1 MKLITRRNS
10 IIALLCLISFSF
22 GGFITQ
28 KAEEEKITILLVKQA
43 QKIMGLDFTD
53 IEADSMLI
61 DLEGQRKSMLAIRKL
76 NIPNSVS
83 PALNFNPLPVAYQ
96 FPDKVN
102 YFKASTEANLK
113 LPASKDELAFFT
125 VRQLAELIRTT
136 HISSTSLSLARAC
149 AL

>member
-10 IIALLCLISFSF
+10 IIALLCLISFTL

-53 IEADSMLI
+53 IEADSMLT
-61 DLEGQRKSMLAIRKL
+61 DLDGQRARPGRSQSGTKLATNPGTRAAAQGL
-76 NIPNSVS
+76 WRDRRHPAHRGVDHQHQWTDSPGPGDRSVGHTAAQWHPTAQPPG
-83 PALNFNPLPVAYQ
+83 PAQ
-96 FPDKVN
+96 
-102 YFKASTEANLK
+102 
-113 LPASKDELAFFT
+113 
-125 VRQLAELIRTT
+125 
-136 HISSTSLSLARAC
+136 HHG